1 MLDLGFL
8 PPPVA
13 VFLMAMLP
21 FGELRLSIPVGILHY
36 NMDPTATFIV
46 SVLGNLL
53 PIPFILVLFHR
64 VESYLRKYDRFNRLF
79 DRLFDRTIRR
89 AKAKIHTYEEIALIL
104 FVAIPAP
111 FTGAWTGALIAY
123 LFDLENKKSFLI
135 IALGVIIAGL
145 VVTAVVVWGG
155 GFLGIR

>member
-1 MLDLGFL
+1 MIDLGFL

-21 FGELRLSIPVGILHY
+21 FFELRLAIPVGILHY
-36 NMDPTATFIV
+36 HMDPTSAFFV
-46 SVLGNLL
+46 SVLGNIL
-53 PIPFILVLFHR
+53 PVPFILVLFHR
-64 VESYLRKYDRFNRLF
+64 VERYLRRFDRFNRLF

-89 AKAKIHTYEEIALIL
+89 AKARIHLYEEIALIL

-135 IALGVIIAGL
+135 ITLGVIIAGL
-145 VVTAVVVWGG
+145 IVTAVVVWGSSMFG
-155 GFLGIR
+155 LR

>member
-1 MLDLGFL
+1 MFDVGFL
-8 PPPVA
+8 PAPVV

-21 FGELRLSIPVGILHY
+21 FFELRLSIPVAILGYH
-36 NMDPTATFIV
+36 MDPTAAFFI

-64 VESYLRKYDRFNRLF
+64 VENYLRRYDRFNRLF

-89 AKAKIHTYEEIALIL
+89 AKTKIHTYEEIALIL

-123 LFDLENKKSFLI
+123 LFDLENKKSFLVI
-135 IALGVIIAGL
+135 TLGVIIAGL
-145 VVTAVVVWGG
+145 IVTAVVLWGSSIFG
-155 GFLGIR
+155 V

>member
-1 MLDLGFL
+1 MIDLGFL

-21 FGELRLSIPVGILHY
+21 FGELRLSIPVAILHY
-36 NMDPTATFIV
+36 HMDPTASLII
-46 SVLGNLL
+46 SILGNIL
-53 PIPFILVLFHR
+53 PVPFILILFHR
-64 VESYLRKYDRFNRLF
+64 VENYLRKYDRFNRLF

-123 LFDLENKKSFLI
+123 LFDLENKKSFMVI
-135 IALGVIIAGL
+135 CLGVIIAGII
-145 VVTAVVVWGG
+145 VTAVVVYGG
-155 GFLGIR
+155 GFFGIS